1 MEIIL
6 LEKIEKLGKMGDVV
20 KVKDGFARNY
30 LLPEKKALRANKANL
45 AYFETQKAE
54 LEALNVKYKTEAEK
68 IAEKMKG
75 IKLIIVRQAAEN
87 NQLYGSVTVKD
98 IRDALKQE
106 GFKIETAQVLL
117 NQPIKELGFY
127 EIKINVHPEVS
138 QIINVAVARSEDDAK
153 NLEKLVESGM
163 AKEIDDDVKEAAEM
177 AKVKKTTKK
186 VSKPAK
192 KEENK
197 EEASEIEA

>member
-20 KVKDGFARNY
+20 KVKEGFARNY

-98 IRDALKQE
+98 IRDALKEE

-153 NLEKLVESGM
+153 NLEKLVESGV

-177 AKVKKTTKK
+177 AKVKKATKK
-186 VSKPAK
+186 ASKPAK
-192 KEENK
+192 KEENN
-197 EEASEIEA
+197 EAASDVEA